1 MSRTLTVLIGCF
13 VCQMGIGTGYAF
25 SPLLK
30 HIAADFEWSRAA
42 FSVAASPLLIAMA
55 LGAPLAGTLAE
66 RFGSRWVLTG
76 SALLLA
82 ASLGSVGLVAELW
95 HLMLLMV
102 GFGLAL
108 SGLGDVV
115 TGAVASR
122 WVSRRRGM
130 ALGLVFIGS
139 NVGGAL
145 VPIAAESMASHE
157 DWRFAITWLGIG
169 TAALILP
176 FALFAVRDRTTG
188 EPGKV
193 SNRLVLRD
201 GIWERPS
208 LNLPAAI
215 RTRSFWILA
224 FLLTTFYFYY
234 IAVNVH
240 LVALLTDLGIS
251 DARAAASLGFAVAL
265 GIVAKLASGAV
276 ADRFDTRRVLMA
288 NFALVALASGL
299 LMGAG
304 RPVLLATFLVAHGF
318 ATAAQN
324 VMLPLAVVYAFGV
337 EHMARIYGTLMVAL
351 LPGGV
356 LGPIFAGWAFDRL
369 GDYRLALALFLGLNL
384 TALASLG
391 WLRQETAAETS

>member
-30 HIAADFEWSRAA
+30 HIVADFEWSRAA

-82 ASLGSVGLVAELW
+82 ASLGSVGLVVELW

-139 NVGGAL
+139 NVGGTL

-176 FALFAVRDRTTG
+176 FALFAVRDRPTG
-188 EPGKV
+188 EPTDPAGDSSV
-193 SNRLVLRD
+193 TP
-201 GIWERPS
+201 RPS

-224 FLLTTFYFYY
+224 FLLSTFYFYY

-324 VMLPLAVVYAFGV
+324 VTLPLAVIYAFGV

-384 TALASLG
+384 TALAGLG

>member
-145 VPIAAESMASHE
+145 VPIAAEAMASHE
-157 DWRFAITWLGIG
+157 DWRFAITWIGIG
-169 TAALILP
+169 TATLILP
-176 FALFAVRDRTTG
+176 LRSSLFGT
-188 EPGKV
+188 
-193 SNRLVLRD
+193 
-201 GIWERPS
+201 
-208 LNLPAAI
+208 
-215 RTRSFWILA
+215 
-224 FLLTTFYFYY
+224 
-234 IAVNVH
+234 
-240 LVALLTDLGIS
+240 ALLANQRVPPGIPPS
-251 DARAAASLGFAVAL
+251 HLTPASPFPLPFVHAASGSWPFC
-265 GIVAKLASGAV
+265 
-276 ADRFDTRRVLMA
+276 
-288 NFALVALASGL
+288 
-299 LMGAG
+299 
-304 RPVLLATFLVAHGF
+304 
-318 ATAAQN
+318 
-324 VMLPLAVVYAFGV
+324 LP
-337 EHMARIYGTLMVAL
+337 
-351 LPGGV
+351 P
-356 LGPIFAGWAFDRL
+356 
-369 GDYRLALALFLGLNL
+369 
-384 TALASLG
+384 S
-391 WLRQETAAETS
+391 TSITSP

>member
-30 HIAADFEWSRAA
+30 HIVADFEWSRAA

-82 ASLGSVGLVAELW
+82 ASLGSVGLVVELW

-139 NVGGAL
+139 NVGGTL

-176 FALFAVRDRTTG
+176 FALFAVRDRPTG
-188 EPGKV
+188 EPTDPAGDSSV
-193 SNRLVLRD
+193 TP
-201 GIWERPS
+201 RPS

-224 FLLTTFYFYY
+224 FLLSTFYFYY

-304 RPVLLATFLVAHGF
+304 RPVLLTTFLVAHGF

-324 VMLPLAVVYAFGV
+324 VTLPLAVVYAFGV

>member
-55 LGAPLAGTLAE
+55 LGAPLAGALAE

-157 DWRFAITWLGIG
+157 DWRFAITWIGIG
-169 TAALILP
+169 TATLILP
-176 FALFAVRDRTTG
+176 FALFAVRDRPTG
-188 EPGKV
+188 EPTDPAGNSSV
-193 SNRLVLRD
+193 TPH
-201 GIWERPS
+201 PS
-208 LNLPAAI
+208 LTLPAAI

-251 DARAAASLGFAVAL
+251 DARAA
-265 GIVAKLASGAV
+265 

>member
-145 VPIAAESMASHE
+145 VPIAAEAMASHE

-176 FALFAVRDRTTG
+176 FALFAVRDRPTG
-188 EPGKV
+188 ESTSPAG
-193 SNRLVLRD
+193 SSSD
-201 GIWERPS
+201 TPHPS

-276 ADRFDTRRVLMA
+276 ADRFDTRGVLMA

>member
-30 HIAADFEWSRAA
+30 HIVADFEWSRAA

-82 ASLGSVGLVAELW
+82 ASLGSVGLVVELW

-139 NVGGAL
+139 NVGGTL

-176 FALFAVRDRTTG
+176 FALFAVRDRPTG
-188 EPGKV
+188 EPTDPAGDSSV
-193 SNRLVLRD
+193 TPH
-201 GIWERPS
+201 PS

-224 FLLTTFYFYY
+224 FLLSTFYFYY

-324 VMLPLAVVYAFGV
+324 VTLPLAVIYAFGV

-384 TALASLG
+384 TALAGLG

>member
-145 VPIAAESMASHE
+145 VPIAAEAMASHE
-157 DWRFAITWLGIG
+157 DWRFAITWIGIG
-169 TAALILP
+169 TATLILP
-176 FALFAVRDRTTG
+176 FALFAVRDRPTG
-188 EPGKV
+188 ESTSPAGNSSV
-193 SNRLVLRD
+193 TPH
-201 GIWERPS
+201 PS

-224 FLLTTFYFYY
+224 FLLFTFYFYY

-324 VMLPLAVVYAFGV
+324 VTLPLAVVYAFGV

-356 LGPIFAGWAFDRL
+356 LGPIFAGWVFDRL

>member
-139 NVGGAL
+139 NVGGTL

-176 FALFAVRDRTTG
+176 FALFAVRDRPTG
-188 EPGKV
+188 ESTSPAGNSSV
-193 SNRLVLRD
+193 TPH
-201 GIWERPS
+201 PS

-224 FLLTTFYFYY
+224 FLLFTFYFYY

-324 VMLPLAVVYAFGV
+324 VTLPLAVVYAFGV

-356 LGPIFAGWAFDRL
+356 LGPIFAGWVFDRL

>member
-157 DWRFAITWLGIG
+157 DWRFAITWIGIG
-169 TAALILP
+169 TATLILP
-176 FALFAVRDRTTG
+176 FALFAVRDRPTG
-188 EPGKV
+188 EPTGPAGNSSV
-193 SNRLVLRD
+193 TPH
-201 GIWERPS
+201 PS
-208 LNLPAAI
+208 LTLPAAI

>member
-157 DWRFAITWLGIG
+157 DWRFAITWIGIG
-169 TAALILP
+169 TATLILP
-176 FALFAVRDRTTG
+176 FALFAVRDRPTG
-188 EPGKV
+188 EPTDPAGDSSV
-193 SNRLVLRD
+193 TP
-201 GIWERPS
+201 RPS